1 MEKLATEC
9 GYFPIFHYNPV
20 DKKFTLDSK
29 NVNFDLYD
37 EFLSMQN
44 RYSML
49 KKVNEDHYKELLES
63 NKNNAISRYNYYKE
77 LDNK

>member
-1 MEKLATEC
+1 MTPAN
-9 GYFPIFHYNPV
+9 GSFNIAG
-20 DKKFTLDSK
+20 
-29 NVNFDLYD
+29 NFDLYD

>member
-1 MEKLATEC
+1 
-9 GYFPIFHYNPV
+9 
-20 DKKFTLDSK
+20 
-29 NVNFDLYD
+29 
-37 EFLSMQN
+37 MQN